1 MNNLTL
7 WGQGLIYFLLGA
19 LGPLQALYSTNA
31 ELSTRN
37 VMAACIGGLISGL
50 AELKAFMSTTYSDSG
65 AADAVPKTVVVEQ
78 PANNPIPTIETA
90 GKSILPS
97 KKAKK

>member
-50 AELKAFMSTTYSDSG
+50 AALKAFMSTTYSDSG
-65 AADAVPKTVVVEQ
+65 AADVDPKQVVV
-78 PANNPIPTIETA
+78 ANP
-90 GKSILPS
+90 PS
-97 KKAKK
+97 DPSQQRKRPRK